1 MRAGRTIPVRAVAVS
16 SSSAVTG
23 NRPAKGSLLKLFDEQ
38 DRTDPAPC
46 REGEDSFSFLNR
58 VDTAFW
64 AQVRDL
70 LESFFRRYPA
80 EHSESLRRDFRARL
94 PGRHYAAWW
103 ELYLHELFLRLGYEI
118 TIHPAIDGT
127 ERKPDFGLRRNN
139 SNLLVE
145 ASVVFSGI
153 AGGEEETG
161 AAPSWMLAAFED
173 LKNPNF
179 FVSIHEITARGDE
192 QLKRTEIT
200 SPIQVWLASLD
211 PDQVAIELEAW
222 PVKPAARGRPGHRVL
237 GSGPAMGGWVD
248 DMGQLESKL
257 KVKAGRY
264 GRPEVPYVIAVL
276 SLSGFME
283 RLDVE
288 QALFGREAVVI
299 ADPKDSGRL
308 IRQENGFWFR
318 GGEPINTRV
327 SAVLMGVGLQPW
339 SITRA
344 APELWINPWAEH
356 PLAEDWPFAVH
367 TALETG
373 EVVYE
378 EKDLGLAALFD
389 LLERW
394 PEGKPFPRD

>member
-1 MRAGRTIPVRAVAVS
+1 
-16 SSSAVTG
+16 
-23 NRPAKGSLLKLFDEQ
+23 LKLFDEQ

-70 LESFFRRYPA
+70 LESFFRRYPP
-80 EHSESLRRDFRARL
+80 EHSQSLMRDFRARL

-118 TIHPAIDGT
+118 TIHPAVEGT
-127 ERKPDFGLRRNN
+127 ERKPDFGLRRDD

-153 AGGEEETG
+153 AGGEEG
-161 AAPSWMLAAFED
+161 APSWMLAAFED
-173 LKNPNF
+173 LENPNF
-179 FVSIHEITARGDE
+179 FVSIHGITARGDE

-200 SPIQVWLASLD
+200 SPIEVWLASLD
-211 PDQVAIELEAW
+211 PDQVASEYEEVSCFPELRIKCRGWEIELEAW
-222 PVKPAARGRPGHRVL
+222 PVKPEARGRSGHRVL

-248 DMGQLESKL
+248 DIGQLGSKL

-283 RLDVE
+283 RLDIE

-299 ADPKDSGRL
+299 ADPEDSGRL
-308 IRQENGFWFR
+308 IRQRNGFWFR

-327 SAVLMGVGLQPW
+327 SAVLMGMGLQPW

-344 APELWINPWAEH
+344 APELWANPWAEH

-367 TALETG
+367 TAFETG
-373 EVVYE
+373 EVVYG
-378 EKDLGLAALFD
+378 EKDPGLAALFD
-389 LLERW
+389 LPERW
-394 PEGKPFPRD
+394 PEGKAFPRD